1 MAIKGKAKRSQ
12 GRPVRRVTP
21 GPRPVAVE
29 RRLPWYR
36 TSVFMVMLA
45 VFVLLLT
52 LAAAGLRARQGWAR
66 DDVQRFTTALAGP
79 VGKVTAI
86 TGAGTKEHPG
96 FSTAAD
102 VNTGKIKPTELNRR
116 AQNWVVALG
125 AARQLIAQVRVGDP
139 EVKLTPDGV
148 PTNDVGSRVVSL
160 TGIRDSYAAAVD
172 GYTQAANLFV
182 LASRMAPAEREQTLK
197 TAQDTAQ
204 AAGASMDAAAS
215 SLASVRGAYGLDVS
229 AQLPGESSTAYG
241 TRLGSTPA
249 GSPGLSTN
257 G

>member
-1 MAIKGKAKRSQ
+1 VAIKGKAKRSQ

-36 TSVFMVMLA
+36 TSVFMVMVAVLA
-45 VFVLLLT
+45 LALT
-52 LAAAGLRARQGWAR
+52 VVAAGLRARQGWER
-66 DDVQRFTTALAGP
+66 DDVERFTKALAGP

-86 TGAGTKEHPG
+86 TGAGTSDHPG
-96 FSTAAD
+96 FTTATD
-102 VNTGKIKPTELNRR
+102 LNTGKIKPAELNRR
-116 AQNWVVALG
+116 AQNWNVALG
-125 AARQLIAQVRVGDP
+125 AARQEVAAVRVGDP

-148 PTNDVGSRVVSL
+148 PTNDVGSRVMAL

-172 GYTQAANLFV
+172 GYTAAANLFV
-182 LASRMAPAEREQTLK
+182 LASRLPAAEREQTVK
-197 TAQDTAQ
+197 SAQETAQ
-204 AAGASMDAAAS
+204 AATTAMDAAAS
-215 SLASVRGAYGLDVS
+215 ALATVRGSFGMDVS
-229 AQLPGESSTAYG
+229 AQLPGESSTGYG
-241 TRLGSTPA
+241 TRLGSSPA